1 MISGPPNVDG
11 GFKFFILA
19 FFFLF
24 VFFLTFWLQ
33 SYTAKRS
40 EQKEGNVWERGCA
53 QCMMAAWGLHD
64 DACFSCS
71 MAAGAGGGEKAQLDA
86 TMALAYTDFFFLNMC
101 NSKLNI
107 LHNNAGNHFLSFRI
121 IMQGLL

>member
-1 MISGPPNVDG
+1 MISGPPNVNG
-11 GFKFFILA
+11 SFRFFILA
-19 FFFLF
+19 FFPF
-24 VFFLTFWLQ
+24 VLCGFFLTFWLQ

-71 MAAGAGGGEKAQLDA
+71 MAAQGEKKKEEQLDA
-86 TMALAYTDFFFLNMC
+86 ILAF
-101 NSKLNI
+101 
-107 LHNNAGNHFLSFRI
+107 
-121 IMQGLL
+121 